1 MIAMTWWNRP
11 GFRDFDDILCDGAV
25 RSGKI
30 VFVQVSIRNKLNRGK
45 KLEKW
50 EQEYYKRNK
59 NQVEMQKKCSASE
72 LAEQE
77 RLQKLLG

>member
-77 RLQKLLG
+77 RLQKLLA

>member
-11 GFRDFDDILCDGAV
+11 GLREYNGILCDGAV

-30 VFVQVSIRNKLNRGK
+30 VFVLVSIWDKLNRGK

-50 EQEYYKRNK
+50 EHEYYKRNK
-59 NQVEMQKKCSASE
+59 NQVKMQKKYSASE

-77 RLQKLLG
+77 RLQKILG